1 MRKAI
6 LWYAGLILT
15 FAVFVI
21 AFGYL
26 DGELNEGRRWFGL
39 ALIAAGMAI
48 VIPAARRLISD
59 WPRMKPRH
67 NVDVAFVQIIFGIS
81 ILWVAC
87 LLGGRAEAFL
97 APLLHPTPKAFTPPQ
112 DSEPPGSQQPAT
124 PQRGR

>member
-26 DGELNEGRRWFGL
+26 DDELNEGRRWFGL
-39 ALIAAGMAI
+39 ALIIAGMAI

-67 NVDVAFVQIIFGIS
+67 NVDVAFVQIMFGIAM
-81 ILWVAC
+81 LWVAC

-97 APLLHPTPKAFTPPQ
+97 APILKPTPQMLAPPQ
-112 DSEPPGSQQPAT
+112 DSEPPASQS